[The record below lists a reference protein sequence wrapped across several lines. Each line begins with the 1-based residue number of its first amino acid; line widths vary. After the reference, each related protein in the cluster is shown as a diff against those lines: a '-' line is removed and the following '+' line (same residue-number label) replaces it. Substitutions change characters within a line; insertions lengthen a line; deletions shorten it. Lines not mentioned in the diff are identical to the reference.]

1 MLDPYCIFCKIADG
15 KVKARVISQSNKA
28 MSFLDSMP
36 LSLGHTLVI
45 PKSHYQKV
53 QEMSREYSSEV
64 FDLLWQVSLAVEKA
78 AGANASIIAVHN
90 GREAGQEVPHV
101 HVHIIPRNAD
111 DGAVPIHTMFKKRP
125 IFNPQEMDMILE
137 RIKSMI

>member
-125 IFNPQEMDMILE
+125 IFN
-137 RIKSMI
+137 

>member
-111 DGAVPIHTMFKKRP
+111 DGAGPIHTMFKKRP

>member
-111 DGAVPIHTMFKKRP
+111 DGAGPIHTMFKKRP
-125 IFNPQEMDMILE
+125 IFNPQEMDLILE